1 MISIIAAIGKN
12 RELGFNNN
20 LIWHIPEDLKFFK
33 EKTMN
38 KIIVMGYKTYKSLPG
53 LLPGRRHVVLTHH
66 NINNEKVRTFS
77 NINTLLEYLNNID
90 EEVFIIGGS
99 SIYHEFIDKA
109 NYIYLTE
116 IDASYKDADVYFP
129 EFDKNKYKR
138 KVLKKSSYNDID
150 YSFVLYDKEKSNE
163 R

>member
-12 RELGFNNN
+12 RELGVNNN
-20 LIWHIPEDLKFFK
+20 LIWHIPEDLKYFK
-33 EKTMN
+33 DTTMN

-53 LLPGRRHVVLTHH
+53 LLPGRRHIVLTHH
-66 NINNEKVRTFS
+66 NIDREDVLVFDDVNNL
-77 NINTLLEYLNNID
+77 INYLKDID
-90 EEVFIIGGS
+90 EEVFVIGGS
-99 SIYHEFIDKA
+99 SLYHEFIDKVSRL
-109 NYIYLTE
+109 YLTE
-116 IDASYKDADVYFP
+116 IEASYKDADVYFP

-150 YSFVLYDKEKSNE
+150 YSFVLYDKEKDNE